1 MSDEGKVS
9 VERREHILLIGLDR
23 AAKRNAFDLPMYSAL
38 CQAYTAYERDDEL
51 RCAVLFAHGD
61 HFTAGIDLAQWA
73 PTFTQGRFPL
83 PEGTI
88 DPLNLGLG
96 APGPSK
102 PMVIAVQG
110 ICLTLGIE
118 LMLAGDVR
126 VAAEDTRFAQIEVK
140 RGIYAVGGA
149 TLRFPAE
156 AGWGNAMRYLLT
168 GDEFSAQEAYRMGL
182 VQEVVPAS
190 KQMERAVELAETMA
204 AQAPLAVRATLA
216 SARLARKSEAEA
228 AQRLL
233 PDLQALLQTD
243 DVREGLAS
251 FLERRQGRFTGR

>member
-1 MSDEGKVS
+1 MSDEGKVTT
-9 VERREHILLIGLDR
+9 ERRGHVVLIGLDR
-23 AAKRNAFDLPMYSAL
+23 AAKRNAFDLPLYHAL
-38 CQAYTAYERDDEL
+38 CRAYTDYEGDDEL

-61 HFTAGIDLAQWA
+61 HFTGGVDLMQWA
-73 PTFTQGRFPL
+73 PVFATGGFPL
-83 PEGTI
+83 PEGTV

-96 APGPSK
+96 APGLTK
-102 PMVIAVQG
+102 PTVVAVQG

-118 LMLAGDVR
+118 LMLAADVR
-126 VAAEDTRFAQIEVK
+126 IAAEDTRFAQIEVK

-156 AGWGNAMRYLLT
+156 ASWGNAMRYLLT
-168 GDEFSAQEAYRMGL
+168 GDEFGAQEAYRMGL
-182 VQEVVPAS
+182 VQEIVPTG
-190 KQMERAVELAETMA
+190 KQVERAFDLAQTIA

-233 PDLQALLQTD
+233 PDLLPIMQSD
-243 DVREGLAS
+243 DAREGLTS

>member
-1 MSDEGKVS
+1 MSDEGKVMM
-9 VERREHILLIGLDR
+9 ERREHVLLIGLDR
-23 AAKRNAFDLPMYSAL
+23 ATKRNAFDLPMYHAL
-38 CQAYTAYERDDEL
+38 CQTYTDLERDDDL
-51 RCAVLFAHGD
+51 RCGVLFAHGD

-73 PTFTQGRFPL
+73 PALAAGGFPL

-88 DPLNLGLG
+88 DPLHLGLG
-96 APGPSK
+96 APGLSK
-102 PMVIAVQG
+102 PMVVAVQG

-118 LMLAGDVR
+118 LMLAADVR

-140 RGIYAVGGA
+140 RGIYPVGGA

-168 GDEFSAQEAYRMGL
+168 GDEFSAQEAHRMGL
-182 VQEVVPAS
+182 IQEVVPAG
-190 KQMERAVELAETMA
+190 KQLERAVELAKTIA

-216 SARLARKSEAEA
+216 SARLARESEAQA

-233 PDLQALLQTD
+233 PDLLPIMQSEDA
-243 DVREGLAS
+243 REGLAS